1 MGEPFLWM
9 GRGRWGYVEVDF
21 GWLEMGGGEWGLVG
35 VVTRFSITHNYAL
48 VKYLKFLRLNKR
60 NINIWLCLFVL

>member
-1 MGEPFLWM
+1 M
-9 GRGRWGYVEVDF
+9 EVDF

-60 NINIWLCLFVL
+60 NINIWLSLFVL

>member
-1 MGEPFLWM
+1 M
-9 GRGRWGYVEVDF
+9 EVDF
-21 GWLEMGGGEWGLVG
+21 GWLEMGGGEGGWVG

>member
-1 MGEPFLWM
+1 ME
-9 GRGRWGYVEVDF
+9 VEF
-21 GWLEMGGGEWGLVG
+21 GWLEMGGG
-35 VVTRFSITHNYAL
+35 VTRFSITHSYAL